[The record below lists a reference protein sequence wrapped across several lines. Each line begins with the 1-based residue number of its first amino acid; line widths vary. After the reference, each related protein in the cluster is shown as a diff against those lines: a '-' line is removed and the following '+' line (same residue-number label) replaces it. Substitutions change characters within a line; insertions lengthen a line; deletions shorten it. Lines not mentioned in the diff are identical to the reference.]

1 MGNDEYLALRSA
13 LEWHLDAGADAALG
27 TDAVGLIRSVEA
39 MMAEL
44 AAGPAPAP
52 VIGESVKSSSG
63 MALPPLV
70 EHPPLGTAEARAEA
84 LQRAEAASTV
94 AELRETI
101 AAFDGI
107 SLKGTATNLV
117 FADGSS
123 TAPIMLVGD
132 APGAE
137 DDRGGRAFAGP
148 HGNLLDQILKTA
160 AIGRA
165 GDDVTHI
172 YMSNILNWRPPGG
185 RSPLPAELE
194 ISLPFIERHIQLV
207 QPRLL
212 ILCGGLAAKTLLGRT
227 ESISKLRGRFHDY
240 TPQTPEWQNGAKP
253 IPAIAVFDPVYLVQ
267 NPLQKRQIWADMLM
281 ILEKKSQFGL

>member
-1 MGNDEYLALRSA
+1 MVNSEYLALRAA

-27 TDAVGLIRSVEA
+27 TEAVGLIRSVEA

-44 AAGPAPAP
+44 AAAAP
-52 VIGESVKSSSG
+52 ESVKSAPVSAQ
-63 MALPPLV
+63 MPPLV

-84 LQRAEAASTV
+84 LNLAASANTV
-94 AELRETI
+94 EELRAAI

-123 TAPIMLVGD
+123 SAPVMLVGD

-137 DDRGGRAFAGP
+137 DDRSGRAFAGP
-148 HGNLLDQILKTA
+148 HGILLDQILKTA
-160 AIGRA
+160 GIARG
-165 GDDVTHI
+165 GDASTHI

-207 QPRLL
+207 RPRLL
-212 ILCGGLAAKTLLGRT
+212 ILCGGVAAKTLLGRS
-227 ESISKLRGRFHDY
+227 ESISKLRGRLHDY
-240 TPQTPEWQNGAKP
+240 VPQTPEWQTGATP
-253 IPAIAVFDPVYLVQ
+253 IPALAVIDPATLVHT
-267 NPLQKRQIWADMLM
+267 PLQKRQIWADMLM
-281 ILEKKSQFGL
+281 ILEKKSQLGL